1 MSSADLNAQAH
12 KVVDS
17 DWMSMKYC
25 SSAGKNTFW
34 KIPMILFLCVIIDV
48 VWTPVFS

>member
-1 MSSADLNAQAH
+1 MIMLCVLKVCTAVMSSADLNAQAH

-25 SSAGKNTFW
+25 SSAGKNTF
-34 KIPMILFLCVIIDV
+34 
-48 VWTPVFS
+48 